1 MSPIN
6 PASNRSQGEAE
17 LALALAAGDPT
28 APRRVWQNFAPLV
41 RRMARRALGASSD
54 IDDVVQEVFYCLFRG
69 IHQLRA
75 PEAFRAFVIT
85 VTKRTL
91 GHELRRRRAHLQMT
105 TNSDVLVG
113 EAVGEW
119 CDPATRHAY
128 RHFELLLGRLKER
141 ERRAFVLRYVA
152 CMDAPEVAQAL
163 GVSIPTARR
172 AFSRAQNRMTLWAGR
187 HPFLSDYLVE
197 GGVPIEADLALTA
210 DTAA

>member
-1 MSPIN
+1 MT
-6 PASNRSQGEAE
+6 RSQDEAE

-28 APRRVWQNFAPLV
+28 APRRVWQKFMPLV
-41 RRMARRALGASSD
+41 RRMSRRALGSGAEV
-54 IDDVVQEVFYCLFRG
+54 DDVVQEVFCCLFRG
-69 IHQLRA
+69 IRHLRA
-75 PEAFRAFVIT
+75 PDAFRAFVIT

-91 GHELRRRRAHLQMT
+91 GHELRRRRARMQLT
-105 TNSDVLVG
+105 TTSDIHVA
-113 EAVGEW
+113 EAVGQW

-141 ERRAFVLRYVA
+141 ERRAFLLRFVA
-152 CMDAPEVAQAL
+152 CMDAPEVAEAL

-172 AFSRAQNRMTLWAGR
+172 AFSRAQMRLTLWAGR

-197 GGVPIEADLALTA
+197 GVAPVEPELALAA